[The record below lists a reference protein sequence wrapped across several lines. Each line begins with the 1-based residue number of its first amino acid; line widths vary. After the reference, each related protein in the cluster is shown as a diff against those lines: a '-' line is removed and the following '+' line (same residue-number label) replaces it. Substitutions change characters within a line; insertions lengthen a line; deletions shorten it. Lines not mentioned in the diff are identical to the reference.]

1 MNYAHIH
8 LLINHLPLVGSIIG
22 ALILLA
28 GLLFKSKATIRT
40 GLITIVFSALSA
52 MAVMFSGDKAEHAVE
67 NIAGIEEAFVEEHE
81 HAAELYIKIL
91 LGAGILSLIAF
102 FVSLGKNKA
111 YTVFGWLSLAAV
123 LAAIGFSVKV
133 GKTGGEIRHPE
144 IRKISTILPGSEQ
157 QNSLPADND

>member
-28 GLLFKSKATIRT
+28 GLLLKSKATIRT
-40 GLITIVFSALSA
+40 GLITIVFSAISA
-52 MAVMFSGDKAEHAVE
+52 MPVMFSGDKAEHAIE

-81 HAAELYIKIL
+81 HAAELYIKIV
-91 LGAGILSLIAF
+91 LGAGIVSLLAF
-102 FVSLGKNKA
+102 LVSLGKNKV
-111 YTVFGWLSLAAV
+111 YTVFGWLSMAAV

-144 IRKISTILPGSEQ
+144 IRKISTILPGAGQ
-157 QNSLPADND
+157 QEDMPSDND